1 MTGSIATDNLNG
13 FLSSPQT
20 VATRAGAGAPLGRLC
35 WGAGGG
41 GEGRGGGEGGGTGRE
56 VTVLSLL
63 LLSDTVF
70 PTIQGLLQD
79 PPSPPSEPDPAGGG
93 TLGPDRVAG
102 PQAVHL

>member
-41 GEGRGGGEGGGTGRE
+41 GEGGGTGRE
-56 VTVLSLL
+56 VAVLSLL

-79 PPSPPSEPDPAGGG
+79 PPGPPSEPGPAGGG

>member
-1 MTGSIATDNLNG
+1 MTGSIATDNLNR

-35 WGAGGG
+35 WGAG
-41 GEGRGGGEGGGTGRE
+41 GGGEGGGTGRE

-79 PPSPPSEPDPAGGG
+79 PPSPPSEPGPAGGG